1 MIPLGVM
8 QLSVGSIIRDGQNMK
23 RFLLEV
29 VYFDRYERMAFEPSR
44 AYLLLLSFP
53 KVSFHMFKHFSL

>member
-8 QLSVGSIIRDGQNMK
+8 QLNVGSIIRDGQNMK

-44 AYLLLLSFP
+44 AYLLQFSFP
-53 KVSFHMFKHFSL
+53 KVSFHMFKHSLS